1 MRWPKLGF
9 MAAGLVCSV
18 GFLYPGGPDDRAI
31 WKEFVAALKTG
42 RFTIEQVRPLYG
54 VPKETLF
61 KWIME
66 RKEVA
71 DTHSTWVEW
80 ENPEVFPSE
89 NLVNYVLS
97 LSSGPGQKSGLCI
110 SLVKEGQRWYF
121 GAMEGILI
129 RLDQTPAPP
138 TSDFPDLPAETKAWQ
153 REEIYWSQIVYF
165 YTVLAPARGKEAFFS
180 LLKDGAGYFVG
191 AKTWVP
197 FLPPQRAFI
206 LYLCWEQSR
215 LRENLVVLEKLTD
228 EEAIVS
234 LQAHFFFLYKRTGH
248 LRTQIPFEDYRRL
261 FETIWQDRALA
272 AGWNLEIEYKD
283 PECLQVVLHFT
294 KKNLTPAPPGS
305 AREPE

>member
-1 MRWPKLGF
+1 MRWAKLVLLASWLAF
-9 MAAGLVCSV
+9 SSGLSTPS
-18 GFLYPGGPDDRAI
+18 GQDDLAI
-31 WKEFVAALKTG
+31 WKEFVTALKTNA
-42 RFTIEQVRPLYG
+42 FTVEQVRPLYG

-61 KWIME
+61 KWLMD

-71 DTHSTWVEW
+71 DTLATWKEW
-80 ENPEVFPSE
+80 EAPDVFPSGD
-89 NLVNYVLS
+89 LVNYVLS
-97 LSSGPGQKSGLCI
+97 LSSGPGHKSNLCF
-110 SLVKEGQRWYF
+110 SLVKEGERWYF

-129 RLDQTPAPP
+129 RLDKTPVPP
-138 TSDFPDLPAETKAWQ
+138 TSDFPDVPAETKAWQ
-153 REEIYWSQIVYF
+153 REEIYWSQVVYF
-165 YTVLAPARGKEAFFS
+165 YTALSPKIGKDAYLN

-228 EEAIVS
+228 EEAVIS

-248 LRTQIPFEDYRRL
+248 LRTQIPFEEYRRI
-261 FETIWQDRALA
+261 FETVWQDRAA
-272 AGWNLEIEYKD
+272 NAGWTLAIEYKD

-294 KKNLTPAPPGS
+294 KAG
-305 AREPE
+305 

>member
-1 MRWPKLGF
+1 MGRLVSPRFRSYNGVFGRRLTDRAKMRWPKLGL
-9 MAAGLVCSV
+9 MAAWLAFSV
-18 GFLYPGGPDDRAI
+18 GFSYPGGPDDRAI

-42 RFTIEQVRPLYG
+42 RFKIEQVRPPYG

-71 DTHSTWVEW
+71 DTHAVWVEC
-80 ENPEVFPSE
+80 ETPEVCPAE

-153 REEIYWSQIVYF
+153 REEIYWAQIVF
-165 YTVLAPARGKEAFFS
+165 
-180 LLKDGAGYFVG
+180 
-191 AKTWVP
+191 
-197 FLPPQRAFI
+197 
-206 LYLCWEQSR
+206 
-215 LRENLVVLEKLTD
+215 LEKLTD